1 MHAGTDPEIVAR
13 FENETWSRCA
23 ESYADTFHL
32 LTSQAVPFL
41 VAAASVQ
48 SGHRVLDLGS
58 GPGDGSALLA
68 GVGATVTG
76 VDFSRRMVAVARQ
89 RHPGIQFRDADA
101 EHLPF
106 EDRTFDAVVSNC
118 VVHHLARPAAV
129 FKEVSRVLV
138 PGGRFAFSV
147 WGAAE
152 EQTGFGVFFAAV
164 QAHHEMQA
172 LPQGPLFGVT
182 DPAVYKA
189 LADGAG
195 LRDFSLRRHEV
206 SWRTKTVDP
215 VVAGLWDWG
224 NIRAL
229 PRNVEERI
237 DETTRSN
244 ARAYQQEGGF
254 VFPHSVLV
262 GAASTGR

>member
-1 MHAGTDPEIVAR
+1 MDPETVAR
-13 FENETWSRCA
+13 FENDTWSRCA

-32 LTSQAVPFL
+32 LTAQAVPFL
-41 VAAASVQ
+41 AAAAAVE
-48 SGHRVLDLGS
+48 SGRRVLDLGS
-58 GPGDGSALLA
+58 GPGDASALLA
-68 GVGATVTG
+68 GTGAIVTG

-89 RHPGIQFRDADA
+89 RHPRIQFHEADA
-101 EHLPF
+101 ERLPF

-129 FKEVSRVLV
+129 FKEVSRVLAR
-138 PGGRFAFSV
+138 GGRFAFSV

-164 QAHHEMQA
+164 QAHHELQA

-182 DPAVYKA
+182 DPAIYKA
-189 LADGAG
+189 LTDGASLG
-195 LRDFSLRRHEV
+195 DFRLRRHEV
-206 SWRTKTVDP
+206 SWRMKTVDP
-215 VVAGLWDWG
+215 LVAGLSDWG
-224 NIRAL
+224 NIGAL
-229 PRNVEERI
+229 PRNIEERI

-262 GAASTGR
+262 GDASSVR